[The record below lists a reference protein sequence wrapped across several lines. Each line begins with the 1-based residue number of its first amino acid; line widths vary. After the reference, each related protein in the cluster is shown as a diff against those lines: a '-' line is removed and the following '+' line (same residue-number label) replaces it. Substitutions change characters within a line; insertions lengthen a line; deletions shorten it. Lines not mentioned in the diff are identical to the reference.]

1 MGTINSTKE
10 GTQMKT
16 AHETYL
22 DKHAEA
28 MAKIE
33 KIKAMLETHSMK
45 EANDKRNWGFSG
57 DLGHWNQL
65 LGQILGEKN

>member
-1 MGTINSTKE
+1 
-10 GTQMKT
+10 MKT

-33 KIKAMLETHSMK
+33 KIKAMLEAHSMK
-45 EANDKRNWGFSG
+45 EATDQRNWGFSG

-65 LGQILGEKN
+65 MGQILGEEN